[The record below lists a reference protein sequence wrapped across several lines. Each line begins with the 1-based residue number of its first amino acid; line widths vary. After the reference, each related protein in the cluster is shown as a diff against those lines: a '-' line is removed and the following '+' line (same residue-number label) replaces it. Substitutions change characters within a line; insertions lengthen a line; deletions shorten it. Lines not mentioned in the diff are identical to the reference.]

1 MILNYDL
8 PKLESELLSFQLDS
22 KQKEVLESALNYIKS
37 DIKINSDTKH
47 LCISGRAGTGK
58 TQICALIV
66 KILKDN
72 NIPFLV
78 ITPTNKSKNVIASV
92 VDSEAITVHRLL
104 SLSPQVD
111 ILELD
116 LKELNFIQKNTIYLQ
131 YKAVWII
138 DECSM
143 VNDDLYKL
151 IIEKAFEWRYNI
163 FIITEVTDNETS
175 I

>member
-8 PKLESELLSFQLDS
+8 SKLESELLSFQLDS

-72 NIPFLV
+72 NIPF
-78 ITPTNKSKNVIASV
+78 
-92 VDSEAITVHRLL
+92 
-104 SLSPQVD
+104 
-111 ILELD
+111 
-116 LKELNFIQKNTIYLQ
+116 
-131 YKAVWII
+131 W
-138 DECSM
+138 
-143 VNDDLYKL
+143 
-151 IIEKAFEWRYNI
+151 
-163 FIITEVTDNETS
+163 
-175 I
+175 

>member
-1 MILNYDL
+1 M
-8 PKLESELLSFQLDS
+8 
-22 KQKEVLESALNYIKS
+22 
-37 DIKINSDTKH
+37 
-47 LCISGRAGTGK
+47 
-58 TQICALIV
+58 
-66 KILKDN
+66 KDN

-151 IIEKAFEWRYNI
+151 IIEKAFEWSYNI

>member
-8 PKLESELLSFQLDS
+8 SKLESELLSFQLDS

-116 LKELNFIQKNTIYLQ
+116 LKELNFIQKNAIYLQ
-131 YKAVWII
+131 YKA
-138 DECSM
+138 CL
-143 VNDDLYKL
+143 LY
-151 IIEKAFEWRYNI
+151 
-163 FIITEVTDNETS
+163 TS
-175 I
+175 PSPRDA